1 MVRQQTVQYANPN
14 LPLWREAFAG
24 GDWVRLHFSPVYIG
38 IGVTKGEG
46 EPVVLVP
53 GFTASDQSL
62 LELKVWL
69 ERMGYRAY
77 YSGLGRN
84 VGCPTD
90 LTKALCETVE
100 RAYTETGQKV
110 TLIGHSLGGCIAR
123 ATAIRCPKHIAR
135 VVTLGSPVRG
145 VAVHPLVLA
154 AGERL
159 NQGDCD
165 EACYLPMQAELPG
178 GIAETCIYTKTDGV
192 VDWRTCATAAS
203 RKIEVSG
210 THVGLIWNPEV
221 YREIGRVL
229 AEGVE
234 PTAARLQRPRTCRP
248 NTGIRRHRRRQLA
261 LAA

>member
-1 MVRQQTVQYANPN
+1 MNLQETIQYANSN

-24 GDWVRLHFSPVYIG
+24 GDWVRLHFSPVYVG

-53 GFTASDQSL
+53 GFAASDEFL

-69 ERMGYRAY
+69 DRMGYRAY

-90 LTKALCETVE
+90 LTKTLCETVE
-100 RAYTETGQKV
+100 RACAETGKKV

-135 VVTLGSPVRG
+135 VMTLGSPVSG

-165 EACYLPMQAELPG
+165 ESCYLPMQAELPR
-178 GIAETCIYTKTDGV
+178 GIAEFCIYTKTDGV
-192 VDWRTCATAAS
+192 VDWRTCATARS
-203 RKIEVSG
+203 RKVEVRG

-221 YREIGRVL
+221 YREIGRIL
-229 AEGVE
+229 AEGAVPTE
-234 PTAARLQRPRTCRP
+234 PRMQRLRACAPKKVA
-248 NTGIRRHRRRQLA
+248 RRHSRRPLA

>member
-1 MVRQQTVQYANPN
+1 
-14 LPLWREAFAG
+14 
-24 GDWVRLHFSPVYIG
+24 VYIG
-38 IGVTKGEG
+38 IGVVKGEG

-53 GFTASDQSL
+53 GFAASDNSL

-90 LTKALCETVE
+90 LTKTLCEAVE
-100 RAYTETGQKV
+100 RAYSETGQKV
-110 TLIGHSLGGCIAR
+110 TLVGHSLGGCIAR

-154 AGERL
+154 AGDYLGHGE
-159 NQGDCD
+159 CD
-165 EACYLPMQAELPG
+165 EGCYLPMQADLPR
-178 GIAETCIYTKTDGV
+178 GIDETCVYTKTDGV
-192 VDWRTCATAAS
+192 VDWRTCATARS
-203 RKIEVSG
+203 RKVEVSG

-229 AEGVE
+229 AAGVE
-234 PTAARLQRPRTCRP
+234 PTKPKVQRLQVCRP
-248 NTGIRRHRRRQLA
+248 TKLARRHSRRPLE